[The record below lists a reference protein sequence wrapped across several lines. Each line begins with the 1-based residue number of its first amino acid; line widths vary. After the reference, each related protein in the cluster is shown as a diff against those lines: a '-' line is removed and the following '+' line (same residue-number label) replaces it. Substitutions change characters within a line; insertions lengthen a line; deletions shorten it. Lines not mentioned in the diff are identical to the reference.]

1 MDKSGY
7 RIRNQ
12 AAIHF
17 VTFSVVEWV
26 DVFTRKMYRDIVLD
40 SIRFCQNNKG
50 LLLHC
55 WCIMSNHLHLILS
68 AKNNDLSSLLRD
80 FKKFT
85 SKEIVSAI
93 SAASTKAEKTG
104 CFRYFGKRGKQI
116 AAILSINF
124 GDKIIGH
131 KSCITVHLFFK
142 K

>member
-1 MDKSGY
+1 MLVLCVKNIDKGGY
-7 RIRNQ
+7 QIRNL

-26 DVFTRKMYRDIVLD
+26 DVFIRKMYRDIVLD

-93 SAASTKAEKTG
+93 SGNQHESRKNWM
-104 CFRYFGKRGKQI
+104 
-116 AAILSINF
+116 LSIFREAGQTNTS
-124 GDKIIGH
+124 KILIICGF
-131 KSCITVHLFFK
+131 LFL
-142 K
+142 